1 MPTQATG
8 IGKPEAQEYLA
19 YYGRYISLVQTED
32 IVSYLQTQQHDL
44 HAKLAT
50 INEPQSDFRYASGKW
65 SVKEVLGHVNDSE
78 RVFGYR
84 ALRISRND
92 KTAMEGFEQDDY
104 VRDGPFHH
112 LRWSDLVEEFQ
123 TVRAA
128 TLTLFRSLND
138 EESRRRGVANKAE
151 ISARALAWIIAGHAF
166 HHAQVLRDSYHLL
179 KE

>member
-1 MPTQATG
+1 MPTKTAA

-32 IVSYLQTQQHDL
+32 IVSYLQAQQHDFS
-44 HAKLAT
+44 AKLAT
-50 INEPQSDFRYASGKW
+50 INEQQSDLRYASGKW
-65 SVKEVLGHVNDSE
+65 SVKEVLGHLNDSE

-104 VRDGPFHH
+104 VRDGPFRH
-112 LRWSDLVEEFQ
+112 LQWSDLVEEFQ

-128 TLTLFRSLND
+128 TVTLFRNLD
-138 EESRRRGVANKAE
+138 EEESRRRGVANKAE
-151 ISARALAWIIAGHAF
+151 VSVRAIAWIIAGHAL
-166 HHAQVLRDSYHLL
+166 HHSQVLRDSYHLW
-179 KE
+179 KA